1 MSVTVR
7 YLRSNGLPHDAGHLV
22 NGRSSCAS
30 STTTP
35 VGPLFSCALTVY
47 NLGFLGRGSSLDSNY

>member
-7 YLRSNGLPHDAGHLV
+7 YLRSIVLPHDAGHRV
-22 NGRSSCAS
+22 SDRPSCAS

-35 VGPLFSCALTVY
+35 VGPLFSFGLTVY
-47 NLGFLGRGSSLDSNY
+47 NTPV